1 MPSRSPPP
9 EWRLDDGRESIGL
22 ADLELVTLRIAEGL
36 MSPRPGCTLEIS
48 TYVWNRNSFDAQHRF
63 EEACEGQGIAFTVKE
78 QIGGIEW
85 VCP

>member
-1 MPSRSPPP
+1 MR
-9 EWRLDDGRESIGL
+9 GRESVGL
-22 ADLELVTLRIAEGL
+22 ADLELLTLRIQEGL
-36 MSPRPGCTLEIS
+36 LIPRPNCILEIS

-63 EEACEGQGIAFTVKE
+63 EAVCESHDITFSVKE

>member
-1 MPSRSPPP
+1 MT
-9 EWRLDDGRESIGL
+9 GRESIGL
-22 ADLELVTLRIAEGL
+22 ADLELLIVRIQEGML
-36 MSPRPGCTLEIS
+36 LPRPGCTLELS

-63 EEACEGQGIAFTVKE
+63 EEACDAHGIAFAVKE

>member
-1 MPSRSPPP
+1 MTGRASVG
-9 EWRLDDGRESIGL
+9 LDD
-22 ADLELVTLRIAEGL
+22 LEEVARRIAQGRFTNRAE
-36 MSPRPGCTLEIS
+36 CTLEVS

-63 EEACEGQGIAFTVKE
+63 EAVCESHDITFSVKE